1 MGSGSVSL
9 LVSQK
14 VSETL
19 SKENV
24 LEMHHWD
31 KHHYLRPTPVIAW
44 GALGVPGPLFHSLAP
59 FLCLVVYLWL
69 YYCIAPSLASKG
81 FRMSKQG
88 GV

>member
-24 LEMHHWD
+24 LEMHPLGQTPLPAAHTCNSVG
-31 KHHYLRPTPVIAW
+31 RPRGAW
-44 GALGVPGPLFHSLAP
+44 APLPQSGP
-59 FLCLVVYLWL
+59 FLVPCRILVALL
-69 YYCIAPSLASKG
+69 LHSP
-81 FRMSKQG
+81 
-88 GV
+88 